1 MKIYIGTSGWTYD
14 WNPDGFRWYAEN
26 ANLNA
31 VELNASFYRFP
42 FPNQIKSWIRRSK
55 DIRWAIK
62 VHRSITHYRKFS
74 KKSLEIWQKF
84 YKLFKPMDE
93 LIDFFLFQLPPS
105 IVPTENFIDNLE
117 YFIKEV
123 NLGPR
128 FALEFR
134 NEAWFSTK
142 WVQWLKRLEV
152 TMVSVDAPQLPRE
165 IYCTTGI
172 VYLRMHGRTAWY
184 AHNYSFDELREVAIK
199 IIRTSPQK
207 AYIFF
212 NNNHDMLHNAHELQS
227 IFNELIKYNRFYA

>member
-42 FPNQIKSWIRRSK
+42 FPNQIKSWIKRSK

-93 LIDFFLFQLPPS
+93 LIDFWYNDPDPDFK
-105 IVPTENFIDNLE
+105 
-117 YFIKEV
+117 YK
-123 NLGPR
+123 
-128 FALEFR
+128 
-134 NEAWFSTK
+134 
-142 WVQWLKRLEV
+142 
-152 TMVSVDAPQLPRE
+152 M
-165 IYCTTGI
+165 I
-172 VYLRMHGRTAWY
+172 VYSTGVNIKVGDDDMGSVPVDILFSFTTSLSSGSVTASIEGNVGDY
-184 AHNYSFDELREVAIK
+184 EINTTISV
-199 IIRTSPQK
+199 P
-207 AYIFF
+207 F
-212 NNNHDMLHNAHELQS
+212 NPDLFLE
-227 IFNELIKYNRFYA
+227 